1 MLKAVLEDL
10 DRNNSAKSA
19 LKANQRS
26 IPCSLSASKTN
37 HDYVQDVIDYRIEQA
52 LDLVKCHLMN
62 TVLSEVE
69 ELKKK
74 ITKLEETV
82 NQQQMELDKK
92 HSDFDQEVGKLQT
105 ENEFLR
111 SHVGPEIINQLPNL
125 QINNSVNRL
134 PQNQP

>member
-10 DRNNSAKSA
+10 DRNNSAKRA
-19 LKANQRS
+19 LKANQRN

-37 HDYVQDVIDYRIEQA
+37 HDYVQDVIDNRIEQA

-62 TVLSEVE
+62 TVLTEVE
-69 ELKKK
+69 ELKEK

-82 NQQQMELDKK
+82 NQQQMELAKK
-92 HSDFDQEVGKLQT
+92 HSDFDQELGKLQT